1 MDREKNVMAAML
13 PAGFEV
19 LEPFVARFAIAGTAN
34 RAQLR
39 SDSTPQEREAFHA
52 AAKDLIAPAL
62 DLLDQKPLRDLDES
76 ERRLLNLALS
86 FSHIALAVEIQG
98 PDEARHAKLRDYMRI
113 TRSPA
118 DALD

>member
-1 MDREKNVMAAML
+1 MATTL
-13 PAGFEV
+13 PAGFET
-19 LEPFVARFAIAGTAN
+19 LEPFVARFALAGTAN

-39 SDSTPQEREAFHA
+39 NDSTREEREAFHA

-62 DLLDQKPLRDLDES
+62 DLLDRKPLDQLDES
-76 ERRLLNLALS
+76 EQRLLNLALA

-98 PDEARHAKLRDYMRI
+98 PDEERHARLRAYMRI

-118 DALD
+118 DA

>member
-1 MDREKNVMAAML
+1 VESTL
-13 PAGFEV
+13 PAGFEA
-19 LEPFVARFAIAGTAN
+19 LEPFAARFAVAGTAN

-39 SDSTPQEREAFHA
+39 GEATREEREAFYA

-62 DLLDQKPLRDLDES
+62 DLLDRKPLDQLDPS
-76 ERRLLNLALS
+76 ERRLLDLALS

-98 PDEARHAKLRDYMRI
+98 PDEERHAELRSYMRI

-118 DALD
+118 GAFD

>member
-1 MDREKNVMAAML
+1 MTTTL
-13 PAGFEV
+13 PAGFET
-19 LEPFVARFAIAGTAN
+19 LEPFVERFAIAGTAN

-39 SDSTPQEREAFHA
+39 GDTSPAEREAFHA
-52 AAKDLIAPAL
+52 AAVNLVAPAL
-62 DLLDQKPLRDLDES
+62 DLLDRKPLDRLDES
-76 ERRLLNLALS
+76 EQRLLNLALS

-98 PDEARHAKLRDYMRI
+98 PDEAGHAELRQYMRI

>member
-1 MDREKNVMAAML
+1 MATTL
-13 PAGFEV
+13 PAGFET

-39 SDSTPQEREAFHA
+39 ADAPAAEREAFYA

-62 DLLDQKPLRDLDES
+62 DLLDQKPLDGLDDS
-76 ERRLLNLALS
+76 EQRLLNLTLS
-86 FSHIALAVEIQG
+86 FGHIALAIEIQG
-98 PDEARHAKLRDYMRI
+98 PDEERHAQLRTYMRI